1 MKSFEKI
8 KRKTFNLIGLVVNK
22 VGQNEAQNTE
32 NLDRT
37 VTEGMPELLRAA
49 AAEGTVLLRN
59 DNVLPL
65 SENETIS
72 VFGRVQ
78 YDYMFVG
85 YGSGGDVI
93 KPYTV
98 NLMEGLKNSDAKI
111 NTELADIYEKWC
123 KKNNCHHN

>member
-37 VTEGMPELLRAA
+37 VTEGMPRLLRTS

-59 DNVLPL
+59 DNVLPF

-72 VFGRVQ
+72 VFGKGKNIIISQ
-78 YDYMFVG
+78 
-85 YGSGGDVI
+85 
-93 KPYTV
+93 
-98 NLMEGLKNSDAKI
+98 KNSS
-111 NTELADIYEKWC
+111 LC
-123 KKNNCHHN
+123 SGSS

>member
-8 KRKTFNLIGLVVNK
+8 KRKTFNLIGLVVYK

-32 NLDRT
+32 NLDST
-37 VTEGMPELLRAA
+37 VTVGMPELLRAA

-78 YDYMFVG
+78 YDFMFVG

-98 NLMEGLKNSDAKI
+98 N
-111 NTELADIYEKWC
+111 
-123 KKNNCHHN
+123 